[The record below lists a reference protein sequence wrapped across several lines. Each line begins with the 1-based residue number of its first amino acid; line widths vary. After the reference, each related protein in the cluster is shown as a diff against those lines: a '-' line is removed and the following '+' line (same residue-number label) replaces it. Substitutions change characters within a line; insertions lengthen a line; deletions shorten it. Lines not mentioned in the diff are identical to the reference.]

1 MALLR
6 STSLASSPV
15 ISAKLAPVSVSRRS
29 RALATSLLAK
39 AGFMRSSCSSVV
51 GSRSVLLLPVPL
63 VAEVVLLVAGQ
74 KLARVDA
81 KGVDAKRVV
90 ALVAD
95 CLLFTEVCD
104 TIIRSKVMFL
114 AVRGG

>member
-81 KGVDAKRVV
+81 KGVV

-104 TIIRSKVMFL
+104 IIIRSKVMLL